1 MTATAPV
8 RRRPPTATD
17 PATAYARAV
26 LAGKIVAGQLV
37 RLACERHLRDLEH
50 GAERGLVWRPDKAK
64 KAIDFFGILKLPDG
78 PGAGEPFVL
87 LPWQQFVVGSLF
99 GWYGGDG
106 RRRFHYALVE
116 VARANGKSPLAA
128 GIGLYMLAMDGET
141 GAQVYSAA
149 TTRDQAKI
157 VFNDA
162 VAMAEKSPSFWPL
175 LTKTVNNLAFLQLR
189 SYLRPL
195 AAEASTMDG
204 LRVHGAMVDELH
216 EHPNGE
222 VLAKLR
228 TGMKSSQPLLFMITT
243 AGYDRHSVCYDEH
256 EQALKVLEGVIE
268 NDTYFAFI
276 ATLDIDA
283 GDDWTD
289 ESCWPKSNPSLG
301 TTVRIET
308 LRDECELAKQIP
320 GQQNSFK
327 RLRLNVWTE
336 SSTRWLDLATWD
348 RNAGEVDAEELKPR
362 PCFAGADLSSTTDLT
377 ALELY
382 FPDDDGGG
390 DWLHFYFVP
399 EENLHRR
406 AERDRVPYDVWA
418 EQGLLTATPGNVV
431 DYDYIREK
439 LNELVDEGYTIQEI
453 AYDPWNATQLVTD
466 LTGDSFTCVP
476 MRQGFASL
484 TSPTKE
490 FEKLLLAGKF
500 RGLGHPV
507 ARWAASNVTVEQDA
521 AGNLKPSKAKST
533 ERIDP
538 IVAMIMALDRAI
550 RQPEPQES
558 EVWWT

>member
-1 MTATAPV
+1 
-8 RRRPPTATD
+8 
-17 PATAYARAV
+17 
-26 LAGKIVAGQLV
+26 
-37 RLACERHLRDLEH
+37 
-50 GAERGLVWRPDKAK
+50 
-64 KAIDFFGILKLPDG
+64 
-78 PGAGEPFVL
+78 
-87 LPWQQFVVGSLF
+87 
-99 GWYGGDG
+99 
-106 RRRFHYALVE
+106 
-116 VARANGKSPLAA
+116 
-128 GIGLYMLAMDGET
+128 
-141 GAQVYSAA
+141 
-149 TTRDQAKI
+149 
-157 VFNDA
+157 
-162 VAMAEKSPSFWPL
+162 
-175 LTKTVNNLAFLQLR
+175 
-189 SYLRPL
+189 
-195 AAEASTMDG
+195 
-204 LRVHGAMVDELH
+204 MVDELH